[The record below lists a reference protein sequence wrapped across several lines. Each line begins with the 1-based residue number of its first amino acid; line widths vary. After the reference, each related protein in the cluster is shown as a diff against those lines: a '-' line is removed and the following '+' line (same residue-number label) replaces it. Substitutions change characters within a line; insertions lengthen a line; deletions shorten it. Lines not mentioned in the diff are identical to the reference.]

1 MKKFLWFLAFCAAGI
16 LFVWLGVFPL
26 TLGGGTGNNGDSGIT
41 GTETGTPG
49 NSSSEYTVQHVHD
62 GDTLFLKDAQGRE
75 IKVRLIGIDTPE
87 VTDPVEC
94 YGPEARE
101 YLRKLLPDGSK
112 VIAEFDSD
120 PYDQYDRA
128 LMYLWTSSGTFINE
142 KLVVDGYADTLTI
155 RPNTEYRDLLSKAKT
170 SAKNSLKGMW
180 AACSY

>member
-26 TLGGGTGNNGDSGIT
+26 TLGNSEGNDNGSSNGGGATTNPD
-41 GTETGTPG
+41 
-49 NSSSEYTVQHVHD
+49 NSKTEYTVKHVHD
-62 GDTLFLKDAQGRE
+62 GDTLFLLDAQGRE

-87 VTDPVEC
+87 VTSPLEC

-101 YLRKLLPDGSK
+101 YLRDLIPDGTK
-112 VIAEFDSD
+112 VKAEFGSE

-128 LMYLWTSSGTFINE
+128 LMYLWTTSGVFINE
-142 KLVVDGYADTLTI
+142 KIVNDGYADTLTI
-155 RPNTEYRDLLSKAKT
+155 RPNTEYRDLLAKAKT
-170 SAKNSLKGMW
+170 GAQSASKGMW